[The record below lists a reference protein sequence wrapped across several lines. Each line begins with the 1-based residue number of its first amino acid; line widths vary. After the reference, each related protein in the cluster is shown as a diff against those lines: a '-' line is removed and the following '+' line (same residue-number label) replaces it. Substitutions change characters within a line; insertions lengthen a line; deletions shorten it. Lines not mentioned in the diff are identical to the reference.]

1 VVTVTGLQVGHAK
14 DKQIAEERLGDFFH
28 ARGCLVSSV
37 HVHLDPTCSTR
48 TTGQAD
54 VRFETAASFTRALG
68 ITTDDRKFKPSE
80 RPHGWLQLQ
89 KQRFL
94 TVVPKPDF
102 HSQQWP
108 GSKLAPRFVPKHDTV
123 PLPRSTRP
131 VDPRLNPLN
140 PVPLPR
146 STGPVDPKHLTTVP
160 LLRSTQ
166 PVDPTPNTL
175 ALPRSS
181 RPTTQ
186 QLGSKAESKG
196 TDPKTKF
203 NITEEGKPQPMLQ
216 AKVVSLLEPKSDPQD
231 SKDPKP
237 NVVPSQPWRPRRET
251 LPCDLQEVAESKK
264 QIIAVVLGEN
274 DENLKY
280 LCSLPGCAVAFDRN
294 ELTFTVH
301 AKDAPAMRVVKEQ
314 VADLLEYAKGRLAT
328 RDDTTCGS
336 ASDTDS
342 SDDCH
347 DADENGT
354 DLKDEALQEVQKY
367 NSTCDPVWRVPLPNM
382 DSSDDCHDA
391 DEHGTDLKDEEI
403 QKHNSTCDPIWR
415 VPLSKHATLEPE
427 EVETDVIAGSDG
439 ATGVSADHSEA
450 NGVCT
455 VDKVLFR
462 PWTCS
467 GCETVNYEV
476 LSVQCQWCRKSG
488 VTL

>member
-1 VVTVTGLQVGHAK
+1 MG
-14 DKQIAEERLGDFFH
+14 
-28 ARGCLVSSV
+28 
-37 HVHLDPTCSTR
+37 
-48 TTGQAD
+48 
-54 VRFETAASFTRALG
+54 
-68 ITTDDRKFKPSE
+68 
-80 RPHGWLQLQ
+80 
-89 KQRFL
+89 
-94 TVVPKPDF
+94 
-102 HSQQWP
+102 
-108 GSKLAPRFVPKHDTV
+108 
-123 PLPRSTRP
+123 
-131 VDPRLNPLN
+131 
-140 PVPLPR
+140 
-146 STGPVDPKHLTTVP
+146 
-160 LLRSTQ
+160 
-166 PVDPTPNTL
+166 
-175 ALPRSS
+175 
-181 RPTTQ
+181 
-186 QLGSKAESKG
+186 
-196 TDPKTKF
+196 
-203 NITEEGKPQPMLQ
+203 
-216 AKVVSLLEPKSDPQD
+216 DPQH

-251 LPCDLQEVAESKK
+251 LPCDLQEAAESKK

-274 DENLKY
+274 EENLKY
-280 LCSLPGCAVAFDRN
+280 LCNLPGCAVAFDRN

-301 AKDAPAMRVVKEQ
+301 AKNAPAMRVAKEQ

-347 DADENGT
+347 DADESGT
-354 DLKDEALQEVQKY
+354 DLKDAALQEVQKY

-391 DEHGTDLKDEEI
+391 DENGTDLKDENLLEV

-427 EVETDVIAGSDG
+427 EVETDVIAGRDG
-439 ATGVSADHSEA
+439 ATAVSADHSEA